1 MRGPASNLQRSGVTQ
16 ASEQLIALLG
26 HAFDGKAIRD
36 VLAGWEVKRVAEPN
50 SPLSESIVWIPK
62 ASVRIDV
69 YRPQQLSK
77 LTAAACAAQPDD
89 WLIGSVELLAPGSDN
104 RIKAPFPGLLPQG
117 LSMQSTPQACIDAY
131 GEPDLDEEHE
141 RPGFSGRVLAWRL
154 PTTNRAITFAGL
166 GDDGTMLSYT
176 ACLIG
181 CIGAWRSTQPEIFAP

>member
-1 MRGPASNLQRSGVTQ
+1 MKHRP
-16 ASEQLIALLG
+16 LIISYILLIW
-26 HAFDGKAIRD
+26 FAISFIT
-36 VLAGWEVKRVAEPN
+36 N
-50 SPLSESIVWIPK
+50 
-62 ASVRIDV
+62 
-69 YRPQQLSK
+69 
-77 LTAAACAAQPDD
+77 
-89 WLIGSVELLAPGSDN
+89 LIGPLMPIAIQDF
-104 RIKAPFPGLLPQG
+104 K
-117 LSMQSTPQACIDAY
+117 LSLTMQSTPQACIDAY